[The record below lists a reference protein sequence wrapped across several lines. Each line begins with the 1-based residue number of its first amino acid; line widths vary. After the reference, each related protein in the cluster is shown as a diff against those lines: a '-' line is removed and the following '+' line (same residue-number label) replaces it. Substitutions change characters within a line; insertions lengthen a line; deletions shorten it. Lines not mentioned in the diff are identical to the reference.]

1 LLVAEAGGNIRRS
14 SPGRKCLQNL
24 DPRVLLFPSGYN
36 LCMPPAPEVE
46 IKLRIR
52 DLAAWTQKLT
62 ASGFKLL
69 TPRTHELNTLY
80 DFSDGRLRSRGEI
93 LRIRKYGETWTL
105 THKSKG
111 NAGKHKS
118 RMETETQIADGEALA
133 HMLESLG
140 VTPAFRYEKYRAEFS
155 DGEGHVVLDETP
167 IGDIAELEGT
177 PEWIDRT
184 AARLNIKESEYL
196 TLSYVQMF
204 SDWRAR
210 TGSQAREMTWAEI
223 GKT

>member
-1 LLVAEAGGNIRRS
+1 
-14 SPGRKCLQNL
+14 
-24 DPRVLLFPSGYN
+24 
-36 LCMPPAPEVE
+36 MPVQEVE
-46 IKLRIR
+46 VKLRVS
-52 DLAAWTQKLT
+52 DLDALSHKL
-62 ASGFKLL
+62 AVSGFKLL
-69 TPRTHELNTLY
+69 TSRTHEMNTLY
-80 DFSDGRLRSRGEI
+80 DFPDGRLRSRGEI

-177 PEWIDRT
+177 
-184 AARLNIKESEYL
+184 
-196 TLSYVQMF
+196 
-204 SDWRAR
+204 
-210 TGSQAREMTWAEI
+210 
-223 GKT
+223 